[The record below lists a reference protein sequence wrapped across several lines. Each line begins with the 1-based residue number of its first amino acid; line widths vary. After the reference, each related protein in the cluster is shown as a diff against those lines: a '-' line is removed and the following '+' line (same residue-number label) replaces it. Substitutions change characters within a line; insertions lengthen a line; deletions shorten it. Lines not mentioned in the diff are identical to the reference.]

1 MKRNG
6 DKSMEERMKEL
17 RHANPKDLREGV
29 TTGTCAAAAAAA
41 SAAALMA
48 VMAGKL
54 PYPVQKSEVFPI
66 DSALP
71 AVSDRFGK
79 DALTGAGV
87 VSITTPGGKTVDLE
101 IVRQE
106 FTEAGGVR
114 STVIKDAGDDPD
126 VTDQAEICA
135 EVLWIERTRLGT
147 PEEKLRKQ
155 EKEFIP
161 VYMDPKYPG
170 LALTGGEGVGICTRK
185 GLPDP
190 VGFPAINPVPR
201 SMILKEVYAVA
212 EHYAEDRNAM
222 EQYSAMSASLNLSS
236 RDMIHPASGN
246 DGSPEPGGSSVEKT
260 LLIRI
265 SIPKGREL
273 AEKTF
278 NPKLGIVGGLSV
290 LGTTGIVHPMSEDAL
305 IRTVEL
311 EISVRSAE
319 GRSVLAIA
327 PGNYGR
333 QYLHDKTGLDME
345 HFVKCSN
352 YVGQAF
358 RMLDRVGVKNALFA
372 GHPGKLI
379 KVAGG
384 ILNTHSKYGDHR
396 MEIMA
401 DCAMAVGASA
411 EMCRR
416 ILALNTTN
424 EASEY
429 LDTVGLRDL
438 VYAEAALRVKS
449 TLEAIS
455 HARVEVM
462 FLDGERGL
470 LAQTDGT
477 EELVRILS
485 EEEKTIYG

>member
-1 MKRNG
+1 MSRIEE
-6 DKSMEERMKEL
+6 KSTEQRIKDL
-17 RHANPKDLREGV
+17 LHADPKDLREGV

-41 SAAALMA
+41 SAAAFLKMT
-48 VMAGKL
+48 AGKDVL
-54 PYPVQKSEVFPI
+54 SGEPCM
-66 DSALP
+66 
-71 AVSDRFGK
+71 
-79 DALTGAGV
+79 

-101 IVRQE
+101 IVRRE
-106 FTEAGGVR
+106 FTETEGVR

-126 VTDQAEICA
+126 VTDGAEICA
-135 EVLWIERTRLGT
+135 EISRIERSRLVT
-147 PEEKLRKQ
+147 PDEMPSETVMKHAETAGCDER
-155 EKEFIP
+155 EMEGPIP
-161 VYMDPKYPG
+161 VYMDPDYPG
-170 LALTGGEGVGICTRK
+170 IALTGGEGVGICTKK

-201 SMILKEVYAVA
+201 NMILREVHDVVRRYAG
-212 EHYAEDRNAM
+212 EHPCEAPSAVNHAFPRNSIYQAPGKEDR
-222 EQYSAMSASLNLSS
+222 E
-236 RDMIHPASGN
+236 G
-246 DGSPEPGGSSVEKT
+246 GVEPGKPSGEPI

-305 IRTVEL
+305 IRSVEL
-311 EISVRSAE
+311 EIRVRSAE
-319 GRSVLAIA
+319 GRTVLAIA

-352 YVGQAF
+352 YVGEAF
-358 RMLDRVGVKNALFA
+358 RMLDQVGVKKALFA

-401 DCAMAVGASA
+401 DCARAAGADE

-416 ILALNTTN
+416 ILNFNTTN

-429 LDTVGLRDL
+429 LDTAGLRGP
-438 VYAEAALRVKS
+438 VYAEAAARVKCE
-449 TLEAIS
+449 LEAIS

-470 LAQTDGT
+470 LAQTDGA